1 MKRYSTIIWGLI
13 KVHYKEYQKSF
24 FRFCG
29 LLLLASLLLN
39 IMVVT
44 SIFDGLCLEIN
55 QPTLSKVIALR
66 PEEKSLI
73 ARFSLTTAGLFCILG
88 TLLPFFHHEMSKR
101 SHTLYILKRLP
112 APNWSLALA
121 QYLPGLFV
129 LLIGYLIG
137 LLQLLSYLLI
147 YCILIPTVNHPND
160 LVATYFSSP
169 FLKTCYPVNQPI
181 SFLPIIAGM
190 LLLPCLPQLPIWCLP
205 CFRKALYHFK
215 TKHTRR
221 NLYEEN

>member
-55 QPTLSKVIALR
+55 QSTLSKVIALR

-73 ARFSLTTAGLFCILG
+73 TRFSLTTAGLFCILG
-88 TLLPFFHHEMSKR
+88 TSLPFFHHEMSKR
-101 SHTLYILKRLP
+101 NHTLYILKRLP
-112 APNWSLALA
+112 ATNWSLALA

-147 YCILIPTVNHPND
+147 YCILIPTVNHPTD

-169 FLKTCYPVNQPI
+169 FLTTCYPVNQPI
-181 SFLPIIAGM
+181 AFLSIIAGM
-190 LLLPCLPQLPIWCLP
+190 LLLPCVPFI
-205 CFRKALYHFK
+205 
-215 TKHTRR
+215 
-221 NLYEEN
+221 